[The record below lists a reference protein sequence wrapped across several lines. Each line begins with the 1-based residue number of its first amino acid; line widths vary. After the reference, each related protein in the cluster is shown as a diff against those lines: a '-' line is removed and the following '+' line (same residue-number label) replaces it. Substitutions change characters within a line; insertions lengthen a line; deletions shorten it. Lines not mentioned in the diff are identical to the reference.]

1 MVVSLS
7 RRRSR
12 VQIPSGPH
20 DKIFMTVIIDGRII
34 AERIKN
40 ELKEKLILLK
50 KELRLAIIEVGE
62 NEASR
67 KFLEQKIKFAESL
80 GIKAKEYKFPA
91 DISTTKLREE
101 LKKIVHLK
109 KNSGVIIQLPLSE
122 QINIQY
128 ILNAIPP
135 EKDVDVLSARAV
147 GDFVVG
153 KSKISPPVIE
163 AAREIFNEYNI
174 DLGGKRVVIVG
185 KGRLVGKPLSIWFL
199 SQPAILTVA
208 GSEAKENLKGLT
220 SQADILISGV
230 GKPKLISKE
239 MIKKGAIC
247 LDFGT
252 SGTKGKLTGDFDF
265 ESVKE
270 KAGLLSTVPGGLGPI
285 VVACVFKNLVL
296 LNS

>member
-20 DKIFMTVIIDGRII
+20 DKIFMAVIIDGKII
-34 AERIKN
+34 AERIKK
-40 ELKEKLILLK
+40 ELKEQLAALHKD
-50 KELRLAIIEVGE
+50 LRLAIVIAGE
-62 NEASR
+62 NPVSE
-67 KFLEQKIKFAESL
+67 KFIENKKKFADEL
-80 GIKAKEYKFPA
+80 GVKTKEYKFPA

-109 KNSGVIIQLPLSE
+109 KNSGVIIQLPLPE

-135 EKDVDVLSARAV
+135 EKDVDLLSARAV

-153 KSKISPPVIE
+153 KSKISPPVVE
-163 AAREIFNEYNI
+163 ALKEVFKEYKI
-174 DLGGKRVVIVG
+174 DVGGKKVVIIGRG
-185 KGRLVGKPLSIWFL
+185 KLVGKPLALWFL
-199 SQPAILTVA
+199 SEPVILTIA
-208 GSEAKENLKGLT
+208 GSEAGEKLGEIA

-230 GKPKLISKE
+230 GKPNLISGE
-239 MIKKGAIC
+239 MIRKGTVC

-252 SGTKGKLTGDFDF
+252 SEAEGKLAGDFDF

-270 KAGLLSTVPGGLGPI
+270 KAALVAPVPGGLGPI